1 MYSYSNAKEKIKHR
15 ANYLKHPSEVDQTEP
30 MVFIVLAVLGGV
42 TICIFLTII
51 IYCVVKK
58 MCCPPAPVSVD
69 PEEVKNKTRR
79 DLSPNYEEEFAKKE

>member
-1 MYSYSNAKEKIKHR
+1 
-15 ANYLKHPSEVDQTEP
+15 
-30 MVFIVLAVLGGV
+30 
-42 TICIFLTII
+42 
-51 IYCVVKK
+51 